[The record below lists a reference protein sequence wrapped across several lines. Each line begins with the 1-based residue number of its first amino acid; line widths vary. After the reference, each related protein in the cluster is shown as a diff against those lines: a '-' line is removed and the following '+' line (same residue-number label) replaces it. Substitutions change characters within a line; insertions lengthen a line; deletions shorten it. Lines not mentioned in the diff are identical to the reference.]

1 MKVTPGLRSG
11 DAPATISTMGDDG
24 RGLLPAFAAGTLILF
39 YLVWAAMH
47 DIAHGDEGTLEWT
60 CLAIS
65 VPAFAFLSRQA
76 LRRLRS
82 ASRLAWLIGTDL
94 LLSLFLAGAANAIL
108 DPKYPKDPLLAE
120 VFLAV
125 GVPALALLG
134 YRLVREALHRDAR
147 SGS

>member
-1 MKVTPGLRSG
+1 MN
-11 DAPATISTMGDDG
+11 DDG

-39 YLVWAAMH
+39 YVVWAAMH
-47 DIAHGDEGTLEWT
+47 DIAHGDEGTPEWT

-65 VPAFAFLSRQA
+65 VPVFAFLSRQA
-76 LRRLRS
+76 LRHLRS
-82 ASRLAWLIGTDL
+82 TPRLAWLIGTSL
-94 LLSLFLAGAANAIL
+94 LLSLFTAGAVSSIFH
-108 DPKYPKDPLLAE
+108 PKYPKDPLLAR